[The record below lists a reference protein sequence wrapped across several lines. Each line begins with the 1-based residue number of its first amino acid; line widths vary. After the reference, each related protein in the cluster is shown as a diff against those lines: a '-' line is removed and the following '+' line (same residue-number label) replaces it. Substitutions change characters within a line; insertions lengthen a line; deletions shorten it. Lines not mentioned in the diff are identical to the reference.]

1 MLLCQRPAQCGPLF
15 CYTSRMSKLEIPGSA
30 APNNLH
36 FADDV
41 RATLIE
47 QDLYDI
53 CTRLNEIDPSLFII
67 LLEDG
72 NSHRYTIMEHCS
84 DGWDRLVWS
93 VNDLDQRVLEKAA
106 YLKKVPFEHR
116 LEEAEKV
123 EARMKAEAESEAFE
137 EFYEK
142 LGGPMRHQLRHD
154 GFTDGNFMDT
164 AKRSGKRGG

>member
-1 MLLCQRPAQCGPLF
+1 
-15 CYTSRMSKLEIPGSA
+15 MSQLDIPGSA

-41 RATLIE
+41 RATIIE
-47 QDLYDI
+47 SDLYDI
-53 CTRLNEIDPSLFII
+53 CTRLHEIDPTLFII

-72 NSHRYTIMEHCS
+72 NSHRFTIMEHCA

-93 VNDLDQRVLEKAA
+93 VNELDQRILQKAA
-106 YLKKVPFEHR
+106 YLKKIPFEHR

-123 EARMKAEAESEAFE
+123 EAKMKAEQENDAFE

-142 LGGPMRHQLRHD
+142 LGGPMRSQLRHD
-154 GFTDGNFMDT
+154 GFTEGNFTDY
-164 AKRSGKRGG
+164 AKRSGKRNG